1 MTDKKKSKG
10 TALGSKSIAKEA
22 RKRWGMSNVA
32 ESNAKVDALLKKGQ
46 LWSLEDELEHLYQ
59 RLAKLRNSDPT
70 SPEAQKAIGEW
81 YKLLQRMGTYSME
94 AFKSLGQTYVTDPK
108 FKSGFDE
115 YGEGL
120 AVFMRDAM
128 AYFADNAK
136 K

>member
-10 TALGSKSIAKEA
+10 IGLGSKQAKKEV
-22 RKRWGMSNVA
+22 RKLLDKKSFV

-46 LWSLEDELEHLYQ
+46 VWNFEDELEYLYQ
-59 RLAKLRNSDPT
+59 RLANMRHSDPT

-81 YKLLQRMGTYSME
+81 YKMLQRMGTYSME
-94 AFKSLGQTYVTDPK
+94 AFKSLGQTYVTDPS
-108 FKSGFDE
+108 FKASFDE

-128 AYFADNAK
+128 IYFADNAK
-136 K
+136 E

>member
-10 TALGSKSIAKEA
+10 IGLGSKQAKKEVS
-22 RKRWGMSNVA
+22 KLLDKKSFA

-46 LWSLEDELEHLYQ
+46 VWNFEDELEYLYQ
-59 RLAKLRNSDPT
+59 RLANMRHSDPT

-81 YKLLQRMGTYSME
+81 YKMLQRMGTYSME
-94 AFKSLGQTYVTDPK
+94 AFKSLGQTYVNDPK

-128 AYFADNAK
+128 TYFADNAK
-136 K
+136 E